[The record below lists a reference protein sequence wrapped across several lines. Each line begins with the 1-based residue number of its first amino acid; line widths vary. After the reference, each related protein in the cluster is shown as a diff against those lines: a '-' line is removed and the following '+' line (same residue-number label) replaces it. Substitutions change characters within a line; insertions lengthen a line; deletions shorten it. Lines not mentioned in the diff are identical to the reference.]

1 MPENQ
6 NPINLADTIIDF
18 ITNVNKV
25 DPISGYKYIPLDEN
39 AMVEDLLSEIEV
51 PNKSFAN
58 KVPIY
63 IIPEK
68 MFVDIKGINVRKGKL
83 GSYTAT
89 INLILTINP
98 NGVTA
103 TMLKLDNV
111 QPIEL
116 VGVIDP
122 ELLEVAF
129 GLFLEDLNVKKQER
143 QELLQQTGF
152 GSF

>member
-68 MFVDIKGINVRKGKL
+68 MFIDIKGINVRKGKL

>member
-68 MFVDIKGINVRKGKL
+68 MFIDIKGINIRKGKL

>member
-129 GLFLEDLNVKKQER
+129 GLFLEDLNIKKQER

>member
-25 DPISGYKYIPLDEN
+25 DPISGSKYIPLDEN

-51 PNKSFAN
+51 SNKSFAN

-68 MFVDIKGINVRKGKL
+68 MFIDIKGINVRKGKL
-83 GSYTAT
+83 GGYTAT

-98 NGVTA
+98 NEVTA

-116 VGVIDP
+116 AGVIDP

>member
-1 MPENQ
+1 MSENQ

-68 MFVDIKGINVRKGKL
+68 MFIDIKGINVRKGKL